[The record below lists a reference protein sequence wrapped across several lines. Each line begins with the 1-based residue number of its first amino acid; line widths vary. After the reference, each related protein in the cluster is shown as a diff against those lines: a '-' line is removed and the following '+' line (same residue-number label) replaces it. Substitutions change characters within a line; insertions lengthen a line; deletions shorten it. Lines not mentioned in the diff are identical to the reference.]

1 MTTRRLLCLS
11 PVALAAVL
19 LAGAPAH
26 AQGVYK
32 IGELNSYKAQ
42 PAFLE
47 PYKKGMELAVEEI
60 NKAGGINGKKV
71 ELITRD
77 DNARRSTC

>member
-26 AQGVYK
+26 AQGV
-32 IGELNSYKAQ
+32 A
-42 PAFLE
+42 
-47 PYKKGMELAVEEI
+47 ELAGDEI
-60 NKAGGINGKKV
+60 SEHAILAASFKGA
-71 ELITRD
+71 
-77 DNARRSTC
+77 A